1 MTGDSM
7 MTAGVLMTTLL
18 LGHLAPASPLSLLPD
33 DNYDDHPHN
42 YDDHPHNYDE
52 LLIRDIHQRSL
63 TDDYCPPR

>member
-42 YDDHPHNYDE
+42 YDE